1 MGVSKNIPANR
12 RSMAGFAPVPLL
24 AAGLAISL
32 CEKSIGEGFSSASG
46 VVTTPGSLSTAE
58 RKSKET
64 RVEPVDL
71 ENITMIG
78 QLTIE
83 ERASTAA
90 FPNDRLDGREGGV
103 ISLVHHTPASKTDRC
118 RSIPG
123 MAQATG
129 IIADTR
135 SQNRWW
141 AQHPVPEHLPD
152 FCDGGTLER

>member
-90 FPNDRLDGREGGV
+90 FPNDRLDGREGGSYPSSTILRHRRLIGAGV
-103 ISLVHHTPASKTDRC
+103 YQGWHRRQVS
-118 RSIPG
+118 
-123 MAQATG
+123 
-129 IIADTR
+129 
-135 SQNRWW
+135 SQIRE
-141 AQHPVPEHLPD
+141 ART
-152 FCDGGTLER
+152 DGGRNIRFRNIFRTSAMEEL